1 MVSDA
6 RAGGQN
12 GTGVLLDTRGKLFL
26 TLSAL
31 FCTAL
36 VVGDIIGGKLTG
48 VPFFGEVRF
57 LSVGFIPF
65 PITFLLTDLLNEF
78 YGKKAARTVTF
89 VGLGMAVFT
98 LIILTVAVA
107 VPWHPETL
115 EPEWGGL
122 TPVPY
127 DAVFSSGR
135 RILVASMVAYVFAQL
150 LDIAVFHK
158 LKSITHGKLLWL
170 RATGS
175 TVVSQLLDTIV
186 IQSLVWNE
194 NLDVPKL
201 INLILTSWIGKI
213 LIALLL
219 TPLIYAGH
227 AFVERVLKIE
237 PQKPDE
243 AT

>member
-1 MVSDA
+1 M
-6 RAGGQN
+6 RR
-12 GTGVLLDTRGKLFL
+12 TVLLDTRGKLFL

-48 VPFFGEVRF
+48 VPLFGSVHF

-78 YGKKAARTVTF
+78 YGKRAARVVTF
-89 VGLGMAVFT
+89 VGLGMAIFT

-107 VPWHPETL
+107 VPWHPATL
-115 EPEWGGL
+115 KPELNGL
-122 TPVPY
+122 TPAPY

-135 RILVASMVAYVFAQL
+135 RILIASMVAYVFAQL

-175 TVVSQLLDTIV
+175 TVVSQLLDTVV
-186 IQSLVWNE
+186 IQRLVWSGS
-194 NLDVPKL
+194 LDVGEL
-201 INLILTSWIGKI
+201 INLIITSWLGKI

-227 AFVERVLKIE
+227 AFVERVLKIQ

-243 AT
+243 A

>member
-1 MVSDA
+1 M
-6 RAGGQN
+6 Q
-12 GTGVLLDTRGKLFL
+12 LDTRGKLFL

-31 FCTAL
+31 FVTAL

-48 VPFFGEVRF
+48 VPLFGSVHF

-78 YGKKAARTVTF
+78 YGKEATRTVTW

-98 LIILTVAVA
+98 LLVLTVAVG

-115 EPEWGGL
+115 KPEWTGL
-122 TPVPY
+122 TPAPY

-135 RILVASMVAYVFAQL
+135 RILIASMCAYVVAQL
-150 LDIAVFHK
+150 IDIAVFHR
-158 LKSITHGKLLWL
+158 LKAMTGGRLLWL

-175 TVVSQLLDTIV
+175 TVVSQLIDTMV
-186 IQSLVWNE
+186 IQTLVWSG

-201 INLILTSWIGKI
+201 MNLVFTSWLGKI
-213 LIALLL
+213 LIAVLL
-219 TPLIYAGH
+219 TPAIYAGH
-227 AFVERVLKIE
+227 AFVERVLRIE
-237 PQKPDE
+237 PQR
-243 AT
+243 

>member
-1 MVSDA
+1 M
-6 RAGGQN
+6 
-12 GTGVLLDTRGKLFL
+12 LLDTRAKLFL
-26 TLSAL
+26 SLSAL

-48 VPFFGEVRF
+48 VPLFGSVHF

-78 YGKKAARTVTF
+78 YGKQAARTVTW
-89 VGLGMAVFT
+89 VGFGMAVFT
-98 LIILTVAVA
+98 LVILTVAVA

-115 EPEWGGL
+115 KPEWTGL
-122 TPVPY
+122 TPTPY
-127 DAVFSSGR
+127 DAVFASGR
-135 RILVASMVAYVFAQL
+135 RILIASMTAYVVAQL
-150 LDIAVFHK
+150 IDIAVFHK
-158 LKSITHGKLLWL
+158 LKSLTGGKLLWL

-175 TVVSQLLDTIV
+175 TVVSQLIDTIV
-186 IQSLVWNE
+186 IQSLVWSG

-201 INLILTSWIGKI
+201 INLVLTSWLGKI

-237 PQKPDE
+237 PQKPDP
-243 AT
+243 A

>member
-1 MVSDA
+1 M
-6 RAGGQN
+6 RR
-12 GTGVLLDTRGKLFL
+12 TVLLDTRAKLFL
-26 TLSAL
+26 ALSAL
-31 FCTAL
+31 FCTSL

-48 VPFFGEVRF
+48 VPLFGSVHF

-78 YGKKAARTVTF
+78 YGKQAARTVTF

-107 VPWHPETL
+107 VPWHPETTK
-115 EPEWGGL
+115 PDWGGL
-122 TPVPY
+122 TPAPY

-135 RILVASMVAYVFAQL
+135 RILIASMVAYVFAQL

-158 LKSITHGKLLWL
+158 LKSVTHGRLLWL

-175 TVVSQLLDTIV
+175 TVVSQLLDTVV
-186 IQSLVWNE
+186 IQSLVWSG
-194 NLDVPKL
+194 NLDLSKL
-201 INLILTSWIGKI
+201 ANLVVTSWVGKI
-213 LIALLL
+213 LIAILL

-227 AFVERVLKIE
+227 AFVERVLKIPPQQAE
-237 PQKPDE
+237 PG
-243 AT
+243 